1 MLEQW
6 KTSISKKEGNSYT
19 FKYVKKEDLPFD
31 YKKSANIKLKMSD
44 EEKKKRQKKWL
55 NKEFISPK
63 CSKTLKNS
71 SRFLH
76 NKKCNS
82 QKQYFWLND

>member
-1 MLEQW
+1 
-6 KTSISKKEGNSYT
+6 
-19 FKYVKKEDLPFD
+19 
-31 YKKSANIKLKMSD
+31 MSD

-63 CSKTLKNS
+63 CSKTLKNC